1 MCQVGGAV
9 LLPRRRSLVQRGC
22 SLVIRK
28 EQMLDGRCAG
38 PHLEFQK
45 FSLSDPTFALCVH
58 VRRFYIEM
66 IKEIKMT
73 KLFVG
78 SLPFET
84 SEDQLHAMFASHG
97 SVASAKIISD
107 RETGRSRGFGF
118 VEMAD
123 DAQAKSAIQMLN
135 GSTVGARQIVVNVA
149 KPMEK
154 REGGF
159 NRGNRGNGGNR
170 W

>member
-1 MCQVGGAV
+1 
-9 LLPRRRSLVQRGC
+9 
-22 SLVIRK
+22 
-28 EQMLDGRCAG
+28 
-38 PHLEFQK
+38 
-45 FSLSDPTFALCVH
+45 
-58 VRRFYIEM
+58 
-66 IKEIKMT
+66 MT

-84 SEDQLHAMFASHG
+84 TEDQLHAMFAAFG

-107 RETGRSRGFGF
+107 RETSQSRGFGF
-118 VEMAD
+118 VEMGD
-123 DAQAKSAIQMLN
+123 DAQAQAAIAKLN
-135 GSTVGARQIVVNVA
+135 GSTVGSRQIVVNVA

-159 NRGNRGNGGNR
+159 NRGGGRGGNGGGGGR